1 MKLIYALIF
10 AFLSLQSWS
19 QTLETELSKS
29 YSKEEIVQFKESNS
43 LPLFEFALTHACY
56 LIDAPQGK
64 DVSHFQTI
72 QLTKNTNIPI
82 EISKE
87 PVVFTDLGLK
97 ILDKTQYFLVA
108 NTNKILVVK
117 SKNILSLEMQNQKK
131 WNEYYTL
138 AFF

>member
-1 MKLIYALIF
+1 MKQFYTFLF
-10 AFLSLQSWS
+10 AFLSLTSWS
-19 QTLETELSKS
+19 QTIDSQLSKS
-29 YSKEEIVQFKESNS
+29 YSKEEITQIKESNS
-43 LPLFEFALTHACY
+43 LPFFEFALTHACY

-64 DVSHFQTI
+64 DVSNFKTI
-72 QLTKNTNIPI
+72 QLSKNTNIPM

-87 PVVFTDLGLK
+87 PIVFTDLGLK

-131 WNEYYTL
+131 
-138 AFF
+138 

>member
-1 MKLIYALIF
+1 MKQFYTFLF
-10 AFLSLQSWS
+10 AFLSLTSWS
-19 QTLETELSKS
+19 QTIDSQLSKS
-29 YSKEEIVQFKESNS
+29 YSKEEITQIKESNS

-64 DVSHFQTI
+64 DVSNFQTI
-72 QLTKNTNIPI
+72 QLSKNTNIPM

-87 PVVFTDLGLK
+87 PIVFTDLGLK

-117 SKNILSLEMQNQKK
+117 SRNILSLEMQNQKK
-131 WNEYYTL
+131 
-138 AFF
+138 

>member
-1 MKLIYALIF
+1 MKQFYTFLF
-10 AFLSLQSWS
+10 AFLSLTSWS
-19 QTLETELSKS
+19 QTIDSQLSKS
-29 YSKEEIVQFKESNS
+29 YSKEEITQIKESNS

-64 DVSHFQTI
+64 DVSNFQTI
-72 QLTKNTNIPI
+72 QLSKNTNIPM

-87 PVVFTDLGLK
+87 PIVFTDLGLK

-131 WNEYYTL
+131 WNKYYTL
-138 AFF
+138 AFL

>member
-1 MKLIYALIF
+1 MKQFYTFLF
-10 AFLSLQSWS
+10 AFLSLTSWS
-19 QTLETELSKS
+19 QTIDSQLSKS
-29 YSKEEIVQFKESNS
+29 YSKEEITQIKESNS

-64 DVSHFQTI
+64 DVSNFQTI
-72 QLTKNTNIPI
+72 QLSKNTNIPM

-87 PVVFTDLGLK
+87 PIVFTDFGLK

-131 WNEYYTL
+131 
-138 AFF
+138 